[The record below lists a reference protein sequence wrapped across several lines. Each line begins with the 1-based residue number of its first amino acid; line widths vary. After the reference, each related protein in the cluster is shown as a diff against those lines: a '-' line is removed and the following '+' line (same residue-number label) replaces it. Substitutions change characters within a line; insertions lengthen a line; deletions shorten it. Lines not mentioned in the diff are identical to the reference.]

1 MKVVQALKNRN
12 SDSEKSLFRKTMDE
26 GKETWNEMPLV
37 TLEREDH
44 LTASRPHIEISE
56 KRATFCKASYE
67 ICFSRKFLLLM
78 RGLKS
83 KKISK
88 TIG

>member
-1 MKVVQALKNRN
+1 MKIVQALKIMN
-12 SDSEKSLFRKTMDE
+12 SDSEKSLFRKTLDE

-56 KRATFCKASYE
+56 KRATFCIASYE
-67 ICFSRKFLLLM
+67 ICFTRRFLLLL
-78 RGLKS
+78 RGLNQKN
-83 KKISK
+83 IIK

>member
-1 MKVVQALKNRN
+1 MKIVQALKNRN
-12 SDSEKSLFRKTMDE
+12 SYSEKSLIRKTLDQ

-56 KRATFCKASYE
+56 KRATFCKASYG
-67 ICFSRKFLLLM
+67 ICFSRKFLLLL
-78 RGLKS
+78 RGLNP
-83 KKISK
+83 KKIIK
-88 TIG
+88 T